1 VCVDGRVSFAL
12 DGGDAA
18 IPTMVYVPTS
28 GPLVV
33 GREAL
38 RLGFSDPFNVV
49 TSVKR
54 LLGLGWGDPALRALD
69 AGSSFALHQGPG
81 GQVLIRIQK
90 QELAPVQ
97 LAAAVLARLRK
108 LAEARFGGSFRRA
121 VFTVPAQR
129 PAGYGAALTLAA
141 RLTGLE
147 VIDQVPEPV
156 AGFVAQGL
164 DRPGERRVAVVDFGG
179 GTFDATLMEQRGLRF
194 ASRAIGGD
202 GFLGGDDL
210 DHALADAVDGV
221 LARKGRR
228 PLRNDQVKWRQLLWR
243 SESVKRQLS
252 SAASARLQL
261 RDRLSPASDIDL
273 SVDRAWI
280 EPRWQSLVDRGV
292 GVVRELLARAG

>member
-1 VCVDGRVSFAL
+1 MNSQPATRSETSVCQCAKSALNAWSPRPIPSPWPPRKPVLGIDFGTSYSSAAVCVDGRVSFAL

-97 LAAAVLARLRK
+97 PAPPATAPPSRW
-108 LAEARFGGSFRRA
+108 RR
-121 VFTVPAQR
+121 
-129 PAGYGAALTLAA
+129 G
-141 RLTGLE
+141 
-147 VIDQVPEPV
+147 
-156 AGFVAQGL
+156 
-164 DRPGERRVAVVDFGG
+164 
-179 GTFDATLMEQRGLRF
+179 
-194 ASRAIGGD
+194 
-202 GFLGGDDL
+202 
-210 DHALADAVDGV
+210 
-221 LARKGRR
+221 
-228 PLRNDQVKWRQLLWR
+228 
-243 SESVKRQLS
+243 
-252 SAASARLQL
+252 
-261 RDRLSPASDIDL
+261 
-273 SVDRAWI
+273 
-280 EPRWQSLVDRGV
+280 
-292 GVVRELLARAG
+292 